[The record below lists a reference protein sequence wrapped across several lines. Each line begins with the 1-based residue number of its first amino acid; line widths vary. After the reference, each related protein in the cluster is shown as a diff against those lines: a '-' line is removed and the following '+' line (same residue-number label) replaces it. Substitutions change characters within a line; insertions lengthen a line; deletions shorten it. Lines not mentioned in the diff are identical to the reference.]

1 MARHRSPILSF
12 DYPRDWEDRSE
23 VRYEAP
29 TRPAPSGAA
38 SPGRAVVR
46 RSRLLNDETLLSFVE
61 RELRV
66 LAALDGFVI
75 REVLETRVEERSA
88 SLVRY
93 ATLEASVP
101 YEHRLLFV
109 PLSDRGVALF
119 TLSAPRSEQAQ
130 LEPLFERM
138 LASVAV
144 GDA

>member
-1 MARHRSPILSF
+1 
-12 DYPRDWEDRSE
+12 
-23 VRYEAP
+23 
-29 TRPAPSGAA
+29 
-38 SPGRAVVR
+38 VR
-46 RSRLLNDETLLSFVE
+46 RSRLLDDETLLSFVE